1 MARTEID
8 RMDRRI
14 LETLQAEG
22 RLSNV
27 ELAER
32 VALSP
37 SPCLRRVKRLEDDG
51 VIAGYRAVVDRSA
64 VGLGL
69 TVFVEIKAGK
79 HTRDNAARLGK
90 GIADMPEV
98 VSCHLVSGTADFL
111 AEVVVP
117 DLGAYERFMLDR
129 LLALPTVEDV
139 RSYFAIRTLKTMA
152 PLPLAHLG

>member
-1 MARTEID
+1 MTRTEID

-14 LETLQAEG
+14 LEALQAEG

-27 ELAER
+27 ELADR

-51 VIAGYRAVVDRSA
+51 VIAGYRAVVDRA
-64 VGLGL
+64 KVGLGL

-79 HTRDNAARLGK
+79 HSRENAANLSR

-98 VSCHLVSGTADFL
+98 VSCHIVSGTADFL
-111 AEVVVP
+111 AEIVVP
-117 DLGAYERFMLDR
+117 DLAAYEHFMLDR

-139 RSYFAIRTLKTMA
+139 RSYFAIRTLKTAA
-152 PLPLAHLG
+152 PLPLGHLG